1 MYDLRITKA
10 RFEGKN
16 KLSQITQ
23 FLCFVL
29 NYKVSFLQL
38 ELFSSVGYTYQTV
51 QKWILLYKINQQNL
65 ENGDKGSVK

>member
-23 FLCFVL
+23 FSCFVL
-29 NYKVSFLQL
+29 NYIVSFLQL
-38 ELFSSVGYTYQTV
+38 ELFSSVGYT
-51 QKWILLYKINQQNL
+51 
-65 ENGDKGSVK
+65 